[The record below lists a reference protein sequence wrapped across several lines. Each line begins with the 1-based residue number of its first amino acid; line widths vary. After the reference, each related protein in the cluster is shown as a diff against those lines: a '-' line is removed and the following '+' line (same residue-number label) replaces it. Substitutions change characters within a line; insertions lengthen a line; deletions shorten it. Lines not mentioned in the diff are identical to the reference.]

1 MFEDPKRTKKYLKVA
16 LQGGAK
22 VGKTRFALSFPDP
35 NVVDGERGSDAY
47 AEKYGFHVRHTNR
60 WKGLGE
66 EVNALVEK
74 PIVGATL
81 VIDPITVFYKDLL
94 NDLVLMV
101 KNKRGHEILSQS
113 EWATENRRWFAFL
126 NLLVQLPMH
135 VVLVSRERE
144 EYVES
149 VNNRGEEVRKKTG
162 NFIMECDKQTEFL
175 FDVIL
180 RLHTEENKKEK
191 TSKHL
196 VTVLGTRY
204 EWLPKYATFDITKKR
219 AFDAIFVEHVAGM
232 LDAPDAP
239 PAVISEPLVV
249 QDSELAPETEQSIT
263 PESATDERGTVDRIG
278 EVLEKF
284 AGPGDQG
291 QPQATLEDIKVLMT
305 LCNKMTWPDGAK
317 FKSGDGKAMIKG
329 LYKLES
335 TKDLRKYQV
344 DFLARE
350 FGEVLAGR
358 SALERDETGTP
369 YVRCRAGVAKVVAS
383 K

>member
-35 NVVDGERGSDAY
+35 HIVDGERGSDAY
-47 AEKYGFHVRHTNR
+47 AEKYGFRVRHTNR
-60 WKGLGE
+60 WVGLGE
-66 EVNALVEK
+66 EVTALVKK

-94 NDLVLMV
+94 NDLVQMV

-113 EWATENRRWFAFL
+113 EWTIENRRWFAFL
-126 NLLVQLPMH
+126 NLLVDLPMH
-135 VVLVSRERE
+135 VVLCSRERE

-162 NFIMECDKQTEFL
+162 NHIMECDKQTEFL
-175 FDVIL
+175 FDAIL
-180 RLHTEENKKEK
+180 RLSTEENKKEK

-219 AFDAIFVEHVAGM
+219 AFDAIFKEHVAGM
-232 LDAPDAP
+232 LDAPDGP
-239 PAVISEPLVV
+239 PAQVVEPLVV
-249 QDSELAPETEQSIT
+249 ADSEPAQPE
-263 PESATDERGTVDRIG
+263 PEKKSEPSTDDRGMVDRIG
-278 EVLEKF
+278 ETLEKF
-284 AGPGDQG
+284 ASPGDQE
-291 QPQATLEDIKVLMT
+291 QPQATLEDVKVLMT
-305 LCNKMTWPDGAK
+305 LCGKMTWPDGSK
-317 FKSGDGKAMIKG
+317 FKSTDGKAMVKG

-344 DFLARE
+344 DFLTRE
-350 FGEVLAGR
+350 FGEVLTGR
-358 SALERDETGTP
+358 AALERDETGTP
-369 YVRCRAGVAKVVAS
+369 YVRRLSGVGTAS

>member
-35 NVVDGERGSDAY
+35 HVVDGERGSDAY

-66 EVNALVEK
+66 EVTALVEH

-81 VIDPITVFYKDLL
+81 VVDLITVFYKDLL
-94 NDLVLMV
+94 NDLVQEV
-101 KNKRGHEILSQS
+101 KNKRGHETLSQS
-113 EWATENRRWFAFL
+113 EWTKENRRWFAFL
-126 NLLVQLPMH
+126 NMLVQLPMH

-175 FDVIL
+175 FDVII
-180 RLHTEENKKEK
+180 RVHTEENKKEK

-196 VTVLGTRY
+196 ATVLGSRY
-204 EWLPKYATFDITKKR
+204 SWAPKYATYDVTQKR
-219 AFDAIFVEHVAGM
+219 AFDMIFSKHVGVM

-239 PAVISEPLVV
+239 PADAAEPLVV
-249 QDSELAPETEQSIT
+249 PDSDRKPDEKS
-263 PESATDERGTVDRIG
+263 ESSVDTRGAVDRVG

-284 AGPGDQG
+284 AGPGDQE
-291 QPQATLEDIKVLMT
+291 QPQATLEDVKVLMT
-305 LCNKMTWPDGAK
+305 LCNKMKWPDGSP
-317 FKSGDGKAMIKG
+317 FKSADGKAMIKG

-344 DFLARE
+344 DFLGQE

-358 SALERDETGTP
+358 AALERDETGTP
-369 YVRCRAGVAKVVAS
+369 FVRRLSGVAVDSSS